1 MSFFKIE
8 MKADVPKTLDMYIY
22 SDVQPDWYDWRTDEI
37 VDSGTSAEHFRKEL
51 ERAGDIEQIN
61 IYINSLG
68 GSVMEGF
75 GIYNQLRRHKAHKTV
90 YIDGF
95 ACSIASVIAMAG
107 DEIIMPSSAMMMIH
121 APLTCVCGNASQL
134 RKIADELDKIS
145 LSTMQAYLQKAGS
158 KLTAEQLADMY
169 AAERYWSAAE
179 CIEMGLADRMAD
191 SDIDI
196 NAAIEALSDESDAS
210 GTAEN
215 AKQQLIEKA
224 KKAATAHTAAS
235 LAAKAP
241 EPPPVN
247 PPNAEQ
253 VGAAEMIGDADREK
267 ADFLVS
273 ANKILS
279 KYFM

>member
-22 SDVQPDWYDWRTDEI
+22 SDVQPDWYDWHTDEI
-37 VDSGTSAEHFRKEL
+37 VDSETSAEHFRKEL
-51 ERAGDIEQIN
+51 EKAGNIEQIN

-121 APLTCVCGNASQL
+121 APLMCACGNASQL

-145 LSTMQAYLQKAGS
+145 LSTMQAYLQKAGG

-169 AAERYWSAAE
+169 VAEKYWSAAE
-179 CIEMGLADRMAD
+179 CIKMGLADRMAD

-196 NAAIEALSDESDAS
+196 NAAIEALSDESDAGGS
-210 GTAEN
+210 AEN

-241 EPPPVN
+241 EPPSVN
-247 PPNAEQ
+247 PPNVEQ
-253 VGAAEMIGDADREK
+253 VGAAETVGDADRGK
-267 ADFLVS
+267 ADFLAS